1 MRQRAIWKCLAMSVL
16 ALAMGASHAA
26 AADYPARQIRL
37 VVPFTPGGG
46 TDIMARVIAAEMTKN
61 TGQTVVVENK
71 PGAGGIIGTEYVA
84 RASPD
89 GYTLMIGSVSTISIN
104 PSLYTKMSVNPLED
118 LMPAGAISSTPSIFA
133 VPADLDVSTLQEF
146 IEYAKSRPGSI
157 NYGSAGVGTSHH
169 LAGELFKMQ
178 TGVHA
183 QHIAYKGS
191 SPAALSLMRGESQ
204 FLIANIPSLQ
214 AALDGDR
221 IKPLAV
227 TSLNRAKQFPD
238 LPTVVESGLPEFE
251 VVVWYGMFA
260 PKNTPEEV
268 VGRIN
273 EEIRKAVSSPTV
285 QKQLITE
292 GAEPMVATLAEF
304 EQIIMRDYEKWK
316 RVIEASGIQ
325 LE

>member
-1 MRQRAIWKCLAMSVL
+1 MRQRTIWKCLAMSML
-16 ALAMGASHAA
+16 ALAAGAAHASA
-26 AADYPARQIRL
+26 IDYPARQIRL

-46 TDIMARVIAAEMTKN
+46 TDIMARVIAAEMTRN

-84 RASPD
+84 RAAPD

-118 LMPAGAISSTPSIFA
+118 LMPAGAIASTPSIFA
-133 VPADLDVSTLQEF
+133 VPKDLDVSTLQEF
-146 IEYAKSRPGSI
+146 IEYAKNQSGSI

-178 TGVHA
+178 TGVKA

-227 TSLNRAKQFPD
+227 TSLKRTKQFPD

-260 PKNTPEEV
+260 PKNTPQEV

-316 RVIEASGIQ
+316 RVIDASGIQ